1 MRLLRSVTVFITL
14 LPLTERFF
22 GLASTQLIG
31 PGPRRPSIIMR
42 PGMRALAP
50 GEERYT
56 VAGDGAIA
64 VPSFGW
70 IRLPSLPMRI
80 GHTLIT
86 LVAFL
91 SAWSRCRCC
100 RVRVTAFINRLHIG

>member
-50 GEERYT
+50 GEERCT
-56 VAGDGAIA
+56 VAGGGYRRPILRLDTLA
-64 VPSFGW
+64 VAANADRSHADHLSSIPL
-70 IRLPSLPMRI
+70 RLVQMQKLP
-80 GHTLIT
+80 G
-86 LVAFL
+86 
-91 SAWSRCRCC
+91 SS
-100 RVRVTAFINRLHIG
+100 